1 MRSPD
6 SIVVPTAVR
15 SRLERLRLDRRVQ
28 TAIAFFRQS
37 ICEIQEEQLRIT
49 KIPAPPFEEAERA
62 GYFLRCLTDSGFDAK
77 TDAIGNVVVTFDGSG
92 SDPLVVGAHLDTV
105 FPRDTRLQLERRPPE
120 LRLPGITDNGAGL
133 VAGLWL
139 FRAAREAGMT
149 FNRPLLL
156 VGNVGEEGVGNLRG
170 IRHLFENPPW
180 SGDGCEFVALDGAG
194 LQRITVRGLGSRRF
208 RVRMTGPGGHSWTDF
223 PKPNPIDALAIA
235 IQDLN
240 RALIDQPPRTAHNVG
255 VIKGGISVNAIP
267 SEAHM
272 EVDSRA
278 TSEANLDEM
287 ESSIRSAATV
297 AAERV
302 GVTCDIEVI
311 GRRPSGETSPGA
323 RLVQTMLEATRLC
336 GVEPVLDIGSTDANI
351 PMSLGIPAVS
361 IGGGGSGG
369 NIHTLDEWFDPTGR
383 HVGLERLLLLVAAL
397 AGLKGC

>member
-6 SIVVPTAVR
+6 PIVISTAVR
-15 SRLERLRLDRRVQ
+15 SRLQRLRFDPRVGA
-28 TAIAFFRQS
+28 AIEFFRSNVQ
-37 ICEIQEEQLRIT
+37 EIEDDQVRIT
-49 KIPAPPFEEAERA
+49 RIPAPPFEEAERA
-62 GYFLRCLTDSGFDAK
+62 SHFLRCLADSGFDA
-77 TDAIGNVVVTFDGSG
+77 TRDAIGNVIATFDGSG

-105 FPRDTRLQLERRPPE
+105 FPRDTRLELERRPPV

-139 FRAAREAGMT
+139 FRAARETRMT
-149 FNRPLLL
+149 FDRPLLL

-170 IRHLFENPPW
+170 VRHLFENPPW

-208 RVRMTGPGGHSWTDF
+208 RVRMTGPGGHSWADF
-223 PKPNPIDALAIA
+223 PKPNPIDALAVA
-235 IQDLN
+235 IQGLN
-240 RALIDQPPRTAHNVG
+240 HAFRDQPPGATHNVG
-255 VIKGGISVNAIP
+255 VIHGGISVNAIP

-272 EVDSRA
+272 DVDLRA
-278 TSEANLDEM
+278 TSEANLDDM
-287 ESSIRSAATV
+287 ESSIRSGATG

-302 GVTCDIEVI
+302 GVTCEIEGI
-311 GRRPSGETSPGA
+311 GRRPSGETSLKAG
-323 RLVQTMLEATRLC
+323 LVQTMLEATRLC

-369 NIHTLDEWFDPTGR
+369 NIHSLDEWFDPTGR
-383 HVGLERLLLLVAAL
+383 PVGLERLLLLVAAL
-397 AGLKGC
+397 ARLKPR

>member
-1 MRSPD
+1 M
-6 SIVVPTAVR
+6 
-15 SRLERLRLDRRVQ
+15 
-28 TAIAFFRQS
+28 
-37 ICEIQEEQLRIT
+37 
-49 KIPAPPFEEAERA
+49 
-62 GYFLRCLTDSGFDAK
+62 
-77 TDAIGNVVVTFDGSG
+77 
-92 SDPLVVGAHLDTV
+92 
-105 FPRDTRLQLERRPPE
+105 
-120 LRLPGITDNGAGL
+120 
-133 VAGLWL
+133 
-139 FRAAREAGMT
+139 
-149 FNRPLLL
+149 
-156 VGNVGEEGVGNLRG
+156 GNVGEEGVGNLRG

-240 RALIDQPPRTAHNVG
+240 RALIDQPPGTAHNVG
-255 VIKGGISVNAIP
+255 VIQGGISVNAIP

-272 EVDSRA
+272 EVDFRA

-287 ESSIRSAATV
+287 ESSIRSAARG

-323 RLVQTMLEATRLC
+323 GLVQTMLEATRLC

-369 NIHTLDEWFDPTGR
+369 KIHTLDEWFDPTGR

-397 AGLKGC
+397 AGLKGG